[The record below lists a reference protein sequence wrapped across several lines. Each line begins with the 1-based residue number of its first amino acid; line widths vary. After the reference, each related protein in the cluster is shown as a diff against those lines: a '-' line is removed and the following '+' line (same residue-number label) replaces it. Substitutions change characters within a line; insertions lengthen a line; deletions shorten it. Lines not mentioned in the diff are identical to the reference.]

1 MTIVINLESVLGI
14 FEHKGIGNMTDSD
27 MPSHHGPEAYPR
39 GEYPNETMKLLFERG
54 SCRSYKEREI
64 PEDVLRAVLEAGTHA
79 PTGGNLQPYSIIKIR
94 SEETRKKLAEYCGQ
108 GFISEAPVVLLFCID
123 LHRIGRW
130 AGLEVAPFTATSSF
144 RHFWVSFQDTIICAQ
159 NICTA
164 VDAMGLSSVYIGTAL
179 EIFQELRD
187 MFKLPQGVFPVV
199 LLCLGYLDKKIMTRK
214 KLGVDIVVHDE
225 RYREM
230 EDVNLVATFNEK
242 YTGRDRRRV
251 EITEERLETIRKV
264 CEEVHG
270 EAFATRCIE
279 RIRENGFISP
289 VQRYFGLHYRA
300 DRMPRG
306 NAEYL
311 RLMEE
316 SGFGWFKEYQSA
328 KE

>member
-1 MTIVINLESVLGI
+1 
-14 FEHKGIGNMTDSD
+14 
-27 MPSHHGPEAYPR
+27 
-39 GEYPNETMKLLFERG
+39 MKLLFERG
-54 SCRSYKEREI
+54 SCRSYEDREI
-64 PEDVLRAVLEAGTHA
+64 PEGVLRAVLEAGTHA

-94 SEETRKKLAEYCGQ
+94 NGDTRRKLAEYCGQ
-108 GFISEAPVVLLFCID
+108 GFIGEAPVVLLFCID

-164 VDAMGLSSVYIGTAL
+164 ADAMGLGSVYIGTAL
-179 EIFQELRD
+179 EIFPELRD
-187 MFKLPQGVFPVV
+187 MCQLPEGVFPVV
-199 LLCLGYLDKKIMTRK
+199 LLCLGYPDKEILSRK

-225 RYREM
+225 GYREN
-230 EDVNLVATFNEK
+230 EDEDLVTAFTEK
-242 YTGRDRRRV
+242 YTGRDSRRV

-270 EAFATRCIE
+270 EAFATKCVE
-279 RIRENGFISP
+279 RIRENGFISQ

-316 SGFGWFKEYQSA
+316 SGFGWFKEYQPA

>member
-27 MPSHHGPEAYPR
+27 IPSHHGPEAYPR

-54 SCRSYKEREI
+54 SCRSYEDREI

-94 SEETRKKLAEYCGQ
+94 NGETRRKLAEYCGQ
-108 GFISEAPVVLLFCID
+108 GFIGEAPVVLLFCID

-164 VDAMGLSSVYIGTAL
+164 ADAMGLGSVYIGTAL

-187 MFKLPQGVFPVV
+187 MFQLPEGVFPVV
-199 LLCLGYLDKKIMTRK
+199 LLCLGYPDKEILTRK
-214 KLGVDIVVHDE
+214 KLGVDVVVHDE
-225 RYREM
+225 GYREI
-230 EDVNLVATFNEK
+230 EDEDLVTAFNEK
-242 YTGRDRRRV
+242 YTGRDSRRV

-270 EAFATRCIE
+270 EAFATKCVE

-316 SGFGWFKEYQSA
+316 SGFGWFKEYQPA